1 MIWLLCIVVV
11 GMAWRFVE
19 AISMGQWSAVWHG
32 AEILAL
38 AVFIRSLVI

>member
-1 MIWLLCIVVV
+1 MIWLLSIVVA

-19 AISMGQWSAVWHG
+19 ALTQNKWSAVWYG

-38 AVFIRSLVI
+38 AVFIRSLII

>member
-1 MIWLLCIVVV
+1 MIWLLSIVVA

-19 AISMGQWSAVWHG
+19 AVSMGRLSAVWYG

>member
-1 MIWLLCIVVV
+1 MIWLLAIVVA
-11 GMAWRFVE
+11 GMAWRFTE
-19 AISMGQWSAVWHG
+19 AVSMGHWSAFWYG

>member
-1 MIWLLCIVVV
+1 MIWLLAIVVA
-11 GMAWRFVE
+11 GMAYRFVE
-19 AISMGQWSAVWHG
+19 AVSMGHWSAVWYG